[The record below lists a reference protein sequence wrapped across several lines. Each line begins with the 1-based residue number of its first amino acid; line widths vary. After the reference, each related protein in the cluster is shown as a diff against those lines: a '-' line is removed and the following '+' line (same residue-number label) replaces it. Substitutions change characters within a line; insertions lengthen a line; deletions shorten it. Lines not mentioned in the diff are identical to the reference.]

1 MKLVTYTSLI
11 IIIAAIASCGDVK
24 REPGKIYM
32 PDMAYSRTHESYA
45 PIDENVFTNDT
56 SARRSGDKYF
66 FNASPVKGSVR
77 IGDTVGFDIVQLS
90 GNDSLSYN
98 ASAAV
103 VNPLGNRAL
112 TTLEFKEISRLYQIQ
127 CAICHGAQHDGNGPL
142 YKAGKLAGQP
152 AQLNGSNP
160 KYNDMTEGM
169 MYYSIT
175 YGKNSMGGYSSQ
187 LTKQQRWL
195 MTKYIKEIQAKA
207 IAGDSKEAGKDSVV
221 ASATLKK

>member
-11 IIIAAIASCGDVK
+11 IIIATFASCSDVK
-24 REPGKIYM
+24 REPGTIYM

-45 PIDENVFTNDT
+45 PIDSNVFTNDT
-56 SARRSGDKYF
+56 STRRSGDKYF
-66 FNASPVKGSVR
+66 FNASPVKGTVR
-77 IGDTVGFDIVQLS
+77 IGDTVGFDIAQLP
-90 GNDSLSYN
+90 GNDSASYN
-98 ASAAV
+98 AAAAV

-112 TTLEFKEISRLYQIQ
+112 TKIEFNEISRLYQIQ

-152 AQLNGSNP
+152 AQLNGTNP
-160 KYNDMTEGM
+160 KYDNMTEGM

-195 MTKYIKEIQAKA
+195 MTKYIKEVQAKA
-207 IAGDSKEAGKDSVV
+207 KAGSSSEASKDSTAAGVV
-221 ASATLKK
+221 KK